1 VIENTCRNGG
11 VRIKNPDLSS
21 MASINNFGSMT
32 IVQLKEELGRRG
44 AKKSG
49 RKEELVKRL
58 KEI

>member
-49 RKEELVKRL
+49 RKEELVKR
-58 KEI
+58 